1 MLFTPVNDT
10 SVIETNSSQPRP
22 PTETNNI
29 RIDAIIIDLTII
41 LRLIGIV
48 AVLLIGMTPVI
59 FWPAKILSSPWSVAL
74 EHEVGGASTVVMYN
88 IGREWGKNDAA
99 FFQNWFRQEYGMSVN
114 QCRPSFA
121 FEAWWW
127 PFTSQGWGNWEIEFE
142 HQKNG
147 FVFIDIFNSA
157 VARSLGDVGKPVCYL
172 YAGLFAGFFS
182 ILTQKS
188 LDCIETQ
195 CYATG
200 ETYCKFL
207 LGKEDRV
214 KAATFWHTQGANAKD
229 IEAKFLAGEHLEFG
243 S

>member
-22 PTETNNI
+22 PLRQQYPHRRNHYRFNDYFTFDRNSGSITDWHDSRNI
-29 RIDAIIIDLTII
+29 LASEDF
-41 LRLIGIV
+41 IV
-48 AVLLIGMTPVI
+48 ALVSG
-59 FWPAKILSSPWSVAL
+59 L